1 MLAVARASAALPLM
15 QAHCG
20 TSRVTVGS
28 EQAFRQMPSFSGL
41 LADWKTARRAHW
53 DGETEGG
60 LGASLSHLS
69 WQAQPPPFK

>member
-1 MLAVARASAALPLM
+1 M

-41 LADWKTARRAHW
+41 LADRKTVQRAHW
-53 DGETEGG
+53 DGETEDG
-60 LGASLSHLS
+60 LGLPSRHSEREGRLSPRL
-69 WQAQPPPFK
+69 K